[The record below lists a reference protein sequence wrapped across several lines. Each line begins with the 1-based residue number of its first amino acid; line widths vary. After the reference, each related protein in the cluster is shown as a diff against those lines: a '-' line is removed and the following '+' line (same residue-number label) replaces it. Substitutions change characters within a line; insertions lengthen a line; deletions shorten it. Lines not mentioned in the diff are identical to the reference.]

1 MIFDYLT
8 EVYIG
13 KTKELLLAESQL
25 DTFRKK
31 YMGKYVFNTRV
42 NSDKDLLKFDRM
54 MEDIFGFGC
63 FTLHIHNQPSVNAFT
78 MPIDFRCDYKNPTDN
93 IIADKNGF
101 KFKKEYSYAA
111 ILGIYSGLIF
121 NPAFTTP
128 EVMALLL
135 HEIGHNFNSALNKS
149 NGTFTNIIVTI
160 ETFISVI
167 SGSPLTLINTI
178 KNSNQMRMALDT
190 TGKNMREQNAIPVIV
205 YDAFKQLQSVL
216 NTTALTINDILR
228 VGSLG
233 TLTIIAA
240 LYSCVRSALMY
251 IINPVNIVTKIIG
264 LNIKYKSEL
273 TADNFPTIYG
283 YGPELA
289 SALNKF
295 EGVEG
300 DSSSIIMRSFNKIPV
315 LSTIMHCNE
324 IPVFFL
330 AQMFDE
336 HPHSTARIKD
346 QLDLLNLELSK
357 QDMDPKMV
365 DRIKKDIKEC
375 NKSLNRLT
383 DITTGI
389 KDPYIG
395 KKLYN
400 YLLSKCTIKSKLLDD
415 KQKFAKYDEL
425 YKDLT
430 ED

>member
-13 KTKELLLAESQL
+13 KTKELLLAETQL
-25 DTFRKK
+25 DIFRKK
-31 YMGKYVFNTRV
+31 YMSKYVFNTRV

-78 MPIDFRCDYKNPTDN
+78 MPIDFRCDYRNPTDN

-160 ETFISVI
+160 ETFISI
-167 SGSPLTLINTI
+167 MSGSPLALINTI

-190 TGKNMREQNAIPVIV
+190 AGKNMREKNAIPVIV

-233 TLTIIAA
+233 TLTIINA
-240 LYSCVRSALMY
+240 LYNCVRSALMY
-251 IINPVNIVTKIIG
+251 IINPANIITKIIG

-295 EGVEG
+295 EGAEG

-400 YLLSKCTIKSKLLDD
+400 YILSKCTIKSKLLDD

>member
-13 KTKELLLAESQL
+13 KTKELLLAETQL
-25 DTFRKK
+25 DIFRKK
-31 YMGKYVFNTRV
+31 YMSKYVFNTRV

-78 MPIDFRCDYKNPTDN
+78 MPIDFRCDYRNPTDN

-160 ETFISVI
+160 ETFISI
-167 SGSPLTLINTI
+167 MSGSPLALINTI

-190 TGKNMREQNAIPVIV
+190 AGKNMREKNAIPVIV

-233 TLTIIAA
+233 TLTIINA
-240 LYSCVRSALMY
+240 LYNCVRSALMY
-251 IINPVNIVTKIIG
+251 IINPANIITKIIG

-295 EGVEG
+295 EGAEG

-395 KKLYN
+395 KRLYN
-400 YLLSKCTIKSKLLDD
+400 YILSKCTIKSKLLDD

>member
-13 KTKELLLAESQL
+13 KTKELLLAETQL
-25 DTFRKK
+25 DIFRKK
-31 YMGKYVFNTRV
+31 YMSKYVFNTRV

-78 MPIDFRCDYKNPTDN
+78 MPIDFRCDYRNPTDN

-160 ETFISVI
+160 ETFISI
-167 SGSPLTLINTI
+167 MSGSPLALINTI

-190 TGKNMREQNAIPVIV
+190 AGKNMREKNAIPVIV

-233 TLTIIAA
+233 TLTIINA
-240 LYSCVRSALMY
+240 LYNCVRSALMY
-251 IINPVNIVTKIIG
+251 IINPANIITKIIG

-295 EGVEG
+295 EGAEG

-365 DRIKKDIKEC
+365 DRIKK
-375 NKSLNRLT
+375 R
-383 DITTGI
+383 
-389 KDPYIG
+389 Y
-395 KKLYN
+395 
-400 YLLSKCTIKSKLLDD
+400 
-415 KQKFAKYDEL
+415 
-425 YKDLT
+425 
-430 ED
+430 

>member
-13 KTKELLLAESQL
+13 KTKELLLAETQL
-25 DTFRKK
+25 DIFRKK
-31 YMGKYVFNTRV
+31 YMSKYVFNTRV

-128 EVMALLL
+128 EIMALLL

-160 ETFISVI
+160 ETFTSIISC
-167 SGSPLTLINTI
+167 SPLEFINTI
-178 KNSNQMRMALDT
+178 KNSNKMRMALDT
-190 TGKNMREQNAIPVIV
+190 AGKNMREQNAIPVIV
-205 YDAFKQLQSVL
+205 YDVFKQLQSVL
-216 NTTALTINDILR
+216 STTALTISDILR

-233 TLTIIAA
+233 SLTIITA
-240 LYSCVRSALMY
+240 LYDCVRSASMY
-251 IINPVNIVTKIIG
+251 IINPANIISKIIG
-264 LNIKYKSEL
+264 LNIMYKSEL

-295 EGVEG
+295 EGAEG

-365 DRIKKDIKEC
+365 DRIKKDIKE
-375 NKSLNRLT
+375 
-383 DITTGI
+383 
-389 KDPYIG
+389 
-395 KKLYN
+395 
-400 YLLSKCTIKSKLLDD
+400 
-415 KQKFAKYDEL
+415 
-425 YKDLT
+425 
-430 ED
+430 

>member
-13 KTKELLLAESQL
+13 KTKELLLAETQL
-25 DTFRKK
+25 DIFRKK
-31 YMGKYVFNTRV
+31 YMSKYVFNTRV

-78 MPIDFRCDYKNPTDN
+78 MPIDFRCDYRNPTDN

-160 ETFISVI
+160 ETFISI
-167 SGSPLTLINTI
+167 MSGSPLALINTI

-190 TGKNMREQNAIPVIV
+190 AGKNMREQNAIPVIV
-205 YDAFKQLQSVL
+205 YDVFKQLQSVL

-233 TLTIIAA
+233 TLTIITA
-240 LYSCVRSALMY
+240 LYNCVRSALMY
-251 IINPVNIVTKIIG
+251 IINPANIITKIIG

-295 EGVEG
+295 EGAEG

-357 QDMDPKMV
+357 QDMDTKMV

-389 KDPYIG
+389 KDPYMG

>member
-13 KTKELLLAESQL
+13 KTKELLLAETQL
-25 DTFRKK
+25 DIFRKK
-31 YMGKYVFNTRV
+31 YMSKYVFNTRV

-78 MPIDFRCDYKNPTDN
+78 MPIDFRCDYRNPTDN

-160 ETFISVI
+160 ETFISI
-167 SGSPLTLINTI
+167 MSGSPLALINTI

-190 TGKNMREQNAIPVIV
+190 AGKNIREKNAIPVIV

-233 TLTIIAA
+233 TLTIITA
-240 LYSCVRSALMY
+240 LYNCVRSALMY
-251 IINPVNIVTKIIG
+251 IINPANIITKIIG

-295 EGVEG
+295 EGAEG

-389 KDPYIG
+389 KDPYMG

>member
-13 KTKELLLAESQL
+13 KTKELLLAETQL
-25 DTFRKK
+25 DIFRKK
-31 YMGKYVFNTRV
+31 YMSKYVFNTRV

-78 MPIDFRCDYKNPTDN
+78 MPIDFRCDYRNPTDN

-160 ETFISVI
+160 ETFISI
-167 SGSPLTLINTI
+167 MSGSPLALINTI

-190 TGKNMREQNAIPVIV
+190 AGKNMREKNAIPVIV

-216 NTTALTINDILR
+216 NTTTLTINDILR

-233 TLTIIAA
+233 TLTIITA
-240 LYSCVRSALMY
+240 LYNCVRSALMY
-251 IINPVNIVTKIIG
+251 IINPANIITKIIG

-295 EGVEG
+295 EGAEG

-395 KKLYN
+395 KRLYN
-400 YLLSKCTIKSKLLDD
+400 YILSKCTIKSKLLDD

>member
-13 KTKELLLAESQL
+13 KTKELLLAETQL
-25 DTFRKK
+25 DIFRKK
-31 YMGKYVFNTRV
+31 YMSKYVFNTRV

-128 EVMALLL
+128 EIMALLL

-160 ETFISVI
+160 ETFISI
-167 SGSPLTLINTI
+167 MSGSPLALINTI

-190 TGKNMREQNAIPVIV
+190 AGKNMREQNAIPVIV
-205 YDAFKQLQSVL
+205 YDVFKQLQSVL
-216 NTTALTINDILR
+216 STTALTISDILR

-233 TLTIIAA
+233 SLTIITA
-240 LYSCVRSALMY
+240 LYDCVRSASMY
-251 IINPVNIVTKIIG
+251 IINPANIISKIIG
-264 LNIKYKSEL
+264 LNIMYKSEL

-295 EGVEG
+295 EGAEG

-400 YLLSKCTIKSKLLDD
+400 YLLSKCTIKSKLLGD

>member
-13 KTKELLLAESQL
+13 KTKELLLAETQL
-25 DTFRKK
+25 DIFRKK
-31 YMGKYVFNTRV
+31 YMSKYVFNTRV

-78 MPIDFRCDYKNPTDN
+78 MPIDFRCDYRNPTDN

-128 EVMALLL
+128 EIMALLL

-160 ETFISVI
+160 ETFISI
-167 SGSPLTLINTI
+167 MSGSPLALINTI

-190 TGKNMREQNAIPVIV
+190 AGKNMREQNAIPVIV
-205 YDAFKQLQSVL
+205 YDVFKQLQSVL

-233 TLTIIAA
+233 TLTIITA
-240 LYSCVRSALMY
+240 LYNCVRSALMY
-251 IINPVNIVTKIIG
+251 IINPANIITKIIG

-295 EGVEG
+295 EGAEG

-389 KDPYIG
+389 KDPYMG

-400 YLLSKCTIKSKLLDD
+400 YILSKCTIKSKLLDD

>member
-13 KTKELLLAESQL
+13 KTKELLLAETQL
-25 DTFRKK
+25 DIFRKK
-31 YMGKYVFNTRV
+31 YMSKYVFNTRV

-78 MPIDFRCDYKNPTDN
+78 MPIDFRCDYRNPTDN

-128 EVMALLL
+128 EIMALLL

-160 ETFISVI
+160 ETFISI
-167 SGSPLTLINTI
+167 MSGSPLALINTI

-190 TGKNMREQNAIPVIV
+190 AGKNMREKNAIPVIV

-233 TLTIIAA
+233 TLTIITA
-240 LYSCVRSALMY
+240 LYNCVRSALMY
-251 IINPVNIVTKIIG
+251 IINPANIITKIIG

-295 EGVEG
+295 EGAEG

-389 KDPYIG
+389 KDPYMG

>member
-13 KTKELLLAESQL
+13 KTKELLLAETQL
-25 DTFRKK
+25 DIFRKK
-31 YMGKYVFNTRV
+31 YMSKYVFNTRV

-78 MPIDFRCDYKNPTDN
+78 MPIDFRCDYRNPTDN

-160 ETFISVI
+160 ETFISI
-167 SGSPLTLINTI
+167 MSGSPLALINTI

-190 TGKNMREQNAIPVIV
+190 AGKNMREQNAIPVIV
-205 YDAFKQLQSVL
+205 YDVFKQLQSVL

-233 TLTIIAA
+233 TLTIITA
-240 LYSCVRSALMY
+240 LYNCVRSALMY
-251 IINPVNIVTKIIG
+251 IINPANIITKIIG

-295 EGVEG
+295 EGAEG
-300 DSSSIIMRSFNKIPV
+300 DSSSIIMRSFNKISV

-389 KDPYIG
+389 KDPYMG

>member
-13 KTKELLLAESQL
+13 KTKELLLAETQL
-25 DTFRKK
+25 DIFRKK
-31 YMGKYVFNTRV
+31 YMSKYVFNTRV

-78 MPIDFRCDYKNPTDN
+78 MPIDFRCDYRNPTDN

-160 ETFISVI
+160 ETFISI
-167 SGSPLTLINTI
+167 MSGSPLALINTI

-190 TGKNMREQNAIPVIV
+190 AGKNMREQNAIPVIV
-205 YDAFKQLQSVL
+205 YDVFKQLQSVL

-233 TLTIIAA
+233 TLTIITA
-240 LYSCVRSALMY
+240 LYNCVRSALMY
-251 IINPVNIVTKIIG
+251 IINPANIITKIIG

-295 EGVEG
+295 EGAEG

-389 KDPYIG
+389 KDPYMG

>member
-13 KTKELLLAESQL
+13 KTKELLLAETQL
-25 DTFRKK
+25 DIFRKK
-31 YMGKYVFNTRV
+31 YMSKYVFNTRV

-78 MPIDFRCDYKNPTDN
+78 MPIDFRCDYRNPTDN

-160 ETFISVI
+160 ETFISI
-167 SGSPLTLINTI
+167 MSGSPLALINTI

-190 TGKNMREQNAIPVIV
+190 AGKNMREKNAIPIIV

-233 TLTIIAA
+233 TLTIITA
-240 LYSCVRSALMY
+240 LYNCVRSALMY
-251 IINPVNIVTKIIG
+251 IINPANIITKIIG

-295 EGVEG
+295 EGAEG

-389 KDPYIG
+389 KDPYMG

>member
-1 MIFDYLT
+1 
-8 EVYIG
+8 
-13 KTKELLLAESQL
+13 
-25 DTFRKK
+25 
-31 YMGKYVFNTRV
+31 
-42 NSDKDLLKFDRM
+42 
-54 MEDIFGFGC
+54 
-63 FTLHIHNQPSVNAFT
+63 
-78 MPIDFRCDYKNPTDN
+78 
-93 IIADKNGF
+93 
-101 KFKKEYSYAA
+101 
-111 ILGIYSGLIF
+111 
-121 NPAFTTP
+121 
-128 EVMALLL
+128 MALLL

-160 ETFISVI
+160 ETFISI
-167 SGSPLTLINTI
+167 MSGSPLALINTI

-190 TGKNMREQNAIPVIV
+190 AGKNMREQNAIPVIV
-205 YDAFKQLQSVL
+205 YDVFKQLQSVL

-233 TLTIIAA
+233 TLTIITA
-240 LYSCVRSALMY
+240 LYNCVRSALMY
-251 IINPVNIVTKIIG
+251 IINPANIITKIIG

-295 EGVEG
+295 EGAEG

-336 HPHSTARIKD
+336 HPHSIARIKD

-389 KDPYIG
+389 KDPYMG

>member
-13 KTKELLLAESQL
+13 KTKELLLAETQL
-25 DTFRKK
+25 DIFRKK
-31 YMGKYVFNTRV
+31 YMSKYVFNTRV

-78 MPIDFRCDYKNPTDN
+78 MPIDFRCDYRNPTDN

-160 ETFISVI
+160 ETFISI
-167 SGSPLTLINTI
+167 MSGSPLALINTI

-190 TGKNMREQNAIPVIV
+190 AGKNMREKNAIPVIV

-233 TLTIIAA
+233 TLTIINA
-240 LYSCVRSALMY
+240 LYNCVRSALMY
-251 IINPVNIVTKIIG
+251 IINPANIITKIIG

-295 EGVEG
+295 EGAEG

-389 KDPYIG
+389 KDPYMG

>member
-13 KTKELLLAESQL
+13 KTKELLLAETQL
-25 DTFRKK
+25 DIFRKK
-31 YMGKYVFNTRV
+31 YMSKYVFNTRV

-78 MPIDFRCDYKNPTDN
+78 MPIDFRCDYRNPTDN

-160 ETFISVI
+160 ETFISI
-167 SGSPLTLINTI
+167 MSGSPLALINTI

-190 TGKNMREQNAIPVIV
+190 AGKNMREKNAIPIIV

-233 TLTIIAA
+233 TLTIITA
-240 LYSCVRSALMY
+240 LYNCVRSALMY
-251 IINPVNIVTKIIG
+251 IINPANIITKIIG

-295 EGVEG
+295 EGAEG

-400 YLLSKCTIKSKLLDD
+400 YILSKCTIKSKLLDD

>member
-13 KTKELLLAESQL
+13 KTKELLLAETQL
-25 DTFRKK
+25 DIFRKK
-31 YMGKYVFNTRV
+31 YMSKYVFNTRV

-78 MPIDFRCDYKNPTDN
+78 MPIDFRCDYRNPTDN

-160 ETFISVI
+160 ETFISI
-167 SGSPLTLINTI
+167 MSGSPLALINTI

-190 TGKNMREQNAIPVIV
+190 AGKNMREQNAIPVIV
-205 YDAFKQLQSVL
+205 YDVFKQLQYVL

-233 TLTIIAA
+233 TLTIITA
-240 LYSCVRSALMY
+240 LYNCVRSALMY
-251 IINPVNIVTKIIG
+251 IINPANIITKIIG

-295 EGVEG
+295 EGAEG

-389 KDPYIG
+389 KDPYMG

>member
-13 KTKELLLAESQL
+13 KTKELLLAETQL
-25 DTFRKK
+25 DIFRKK
-31 YMGKYVFNTRV
+31 YMSKYVFNTRV

-78 MPIDFRCDYKNPTDN
+78 MPIDFRCDYRNPTDN

-160 ETFISVI
+160 ETFISI
-167 SGSPLTLINTI
+167 MSGSPLALINTI

-190 TGKNMREQNAIPVIV
+190 AGKNMREQNAIPVIV
-205 YDAFKQLQSVL
+205 YDVFKQLQSVL

-233 TLTIIAA
+233 TLTIITA
-240 LYSCVRSALMY
+240 LYNCVRSALMY
-251 IINPVNIVTKIIG
+251 IINPANIITKIIG

-295 EGVEG
+295 EGAEG

-389 KDPYIG
+389 KDPYMG

-430 ED
+430 

>member
-13 KTKELLLAESQL
+13 KTKELLLAETQL
-25 DTFRKK
+25 DIFRKK
-31 YMGKYVFNTRV
+31 YMSKYVFNTRV

-78 MPIDFRCDYKNPTDN
+78 MPIDFRCDYRNPTDN

-128 EVMALLL
+128 EIMALLL

-149 NGTFTNIIVTI
+149 NGTFINIIVTI
-160 ETFISVI
+160 ETFISII
-167 SGSPLTLINTI
+167 SGSPLALINTI

-190 TGKNMREQNAIPVIV
+190 AGKNMREQNAIPVIV
-205 YDAFKQLQSVL
+205 YDVFKQLQSVL

-233 TLTIIAA
+233 SLTIITA
-240 LYSCVRSALMY
+240 LYDCVRSASMY
-251 IINPVNIVTKIIG
+251 IINPANIISKIIG
-264 LNIKYKSEL
+264 LNIMYKSEL

-295 EGVEG
+295 EGAEG
-300 DSSSIIMRSFNKIPV
+300 DSSSIIMRSFNK
-315 LSTIMHCNE
+315 N
-324 IPVFFL
+324 
-330 AQMFDE
+330 
-336 HPHSTARIKD
+336 
-346 QLDLLNLELSK
+346 DL
-357 QDMDPKMV
+357 
-365 DRIKKDIKEC
+365 
-375 NKSLNRLT
+375 
-383 DITTGI
+383 
-389 KDPYIG
+389 
-395 KKLYN
+395 
-400 YLLSKCTIKSKLLDD
+400 
-415 KQKFAKYDEL
+415 
-425 YKDLT
+425 
-430 ED
+430 

>member
-13 KTKELLLAESQL
+13 KTKELLLAETQL
-25 DTFRKK
+25 DIFRKK
-31 YMGKYVFNTRV
+31 YMSKYVFNTRV

-78 MPIDFRCDYKNPTDN
+78 MPIDFRCDYRNPTDN

-160 ETFISVI
+160 ETFISII
-167 SGSPLTLINTI
+167 SGSPLALINTI

-190 TGKNMREQNAIPVIV
+190 AGKNMREKNAIPVIV

-233 TLTIIAA
+233 TLTIITA
-240 LYSCVRSALMY
+240 LYNCVRSALMY
-251 IINPVNIVTKIIG
+251 IINPANIITKIIG

-295 EGVEG
+295 EGSEG

-389 KDPYIG
+389 KDPYMG

>member
-13 KTKELLLAESQL
+13 KTKELLLAETQL
-25 DTFRKK
+25 DIFRKK
-31 YMGKYVFNTRV
+31 YMSKYVFNTRV

-128 EVMALLL
+128 EIMALLL

-160 ETFISVI
+160 ETFTSIISC
-167 SGSPLTLINTI
+167 SPLEFINTI
-178 KNSNQMRMALDT
+178 KNSNKMRMALDT
-190 TGKNMREQNAIPVIV
+190 AGKNMREQNAIPVIV
-205 YDAFKQLQSVL
+205 YDVFKQLQSVL
-216 NTTALTINDILR
+216 STTALTISDILR

-233 TLTIIAA
+233 SLTIITA
-240 LYSCVRSALMY
+240 LYDCVRSASMY
-251 IINPVNIVTKIIG
+251 IINPANIISKIIG
-264 LNIKYKSEL
+264 LNIMYKSEL

-295 EGVEG
+295 EGAEG

>member
-1 MIFDYLT
+1 
-8 EVYIG
+8 
-13 KTKELLLAESQL
+13 
-25 DTFRKK
+25 
-31 YMGKYVFNTRV
+31 
-42 NSDKDLLKFDRM
+42 
-54 MEDIFGFGC
+54 
-63 FTLHIHNQPSVNAFT
+63 
-78 MPIDFRCDYKNPTDN
+78 
-93 IIADKNGF
+93 
-101 KFKKEYSYAA
+101 
-111 ILGIYSGLIF
+111 
-121 NPAFTTP
+121 
-128 EVMALLL
+128 
-135 HEIGHNFNSALNKS
+135 
-149 NGTFTNIIVTI
+149 
-160 ETFISVI
+160 
-167 SGSPLTLINTI
+167 
-178 KNSNQMRMALDT
+178 MRMALDT
-190 TGKNMREQNAIPVIV
+190 AGKNMREQNAIPVIV
-205 YDAFKQLQSVL
+205 YDVFKQLQSVL

-233 TLTIIAA
+233 SLTIITA
-240 LYSCVRSALMY
+240 LYDCVRSASMY
-251 IINPVNIVTKIIG
+251 IINPANIISKIIG
-264 LNIKYKSEL
+264 LNIMYKSEL

-295 EGVEG
+295 EGAEG

-400 YLLSKCTIKSKLLDD
+400 YLLSKCTIKSKLLGD

>member
-13 KTKELLLAESQL
+13 KTKELLLAETQL
-25 DTFRKK
+25 DIFRKK
-31 YMGKYVFNTRV
+31 YMSKYVFNTRV

-78 MPIDFRCDYKNPTDN
+78 MPIDFRCDYRNPTDN

-160 ETFISVI
+160 ETFISI
-167 SGSPLTLINTI
+167 MSGSPLALINTI

-190 TGKNMREQNAIPVIV
+190 AGKNMREKNAIPVIV

-233 TLTIIAA
+233 TLTIITA
-240 LYSCVRSALMY
+240 LYNCVRSALMY
-251 IINPVNIVTKIIG
+251 IINPANIITKIIG

-295 EGVEG
+295 EGAEG

-375 NKSLNRLT
+375 YKSLNRLT

>member
-13 KTKELLLAESQL
+13 KTKELLLAETQL
-25 DTFRKK
+25 DIFRKK
-31 YMGKYVFNTRV
+31 YMSKYVFNTRV

-78 MPIDFRCDYKNPTDN
+78 MPIDFRCDYRNPTDN

-160 ETFISVI
+160 ETFISI
-167 SGSPLTLINTI
+167 MSGSPLALINTI

-190 TGKNMREQNAIPVIV
+190 AGKNMREKNAIPIIV

-233 TLTIIAA
+233 TLTIINA
-240 LYSCVRSALMY
+240 LYNCVRSALMY
-251 IINPVNIVTKIIG
+251 IINPANIITKIIG

-295 EGVEG
+295 EGAEG

-400 YLLSKCTIKSKLLDD
+400 YILSKCTIKSKLLDD

>member
-13 KTKELLLAESQL
+13 KTKELLLAETQL
-25 DTFRKK
+25 DIFRKK
-31 YMGKYVFNTRV
+31 YMSKYVFNTRV

-78 MPIDFRCDYKNPTDN
+78 MPIDFRCDYRNPTDN

-160 ETFISVI
+160 ETFISI
-167 SGSPLTLINTI
+167 MSGSPLALINTI

-190 TGKNMREQNAIPVIV
+190 AGKNMREKNAIPVIV

-233 TLTIIAA
+233 TLTIITA
-240 LYSCVRSALMY
+240 LYNCVRSALMY
-251 IINPVNIVTKIIG
+251 IINPANIITKIIG

-295 EGVEG
+295 EGAEG

-389 KDPYIG
+389 KDPYMG

>member
-13 KTKELLLAESQL
+13 KTKELLLAETQL
-25 DTFRKK
+25 DIFRKK
-31 YMGKYVFNTRV
+31 YMSKYVFNTRV

-78 MPIDFRCDYKNPTDN
+78 MPIDFRCDYRNPTDN

-160 ETFISVI
+160 ETFISI
-167 SGSPLTLINTI
+167 MSGSPLALINTI

-190 TGKNMREQNAIPVIV
+190 AGKNMREKNAIPVIV

-216 NTTALTINDILR
+216 NTTASTISDILR

-233 TLTIIAA
+233 TLTIITA
-240 LYSCVRSALMY
+240 LYNCVRSALMY
-251 IINPVNIVTKIIG
+251 IINPANIITKIIG

-295 EGVEG
+295 EGAEG

>member
-13 KTKELLLAESQL
+13 KTKELLLAETQL
-25 DTFRKK
+25 DIFRKK
-31 YMGKYVFNTRV
+31 YMSKYVFNTRV

-78 MPIDFRCDYKNPTDN
+78 MPIDFRCDYRNPTDN

-160 ETFISVI
+160 ETFISI
-167 SGSPLTLINTI
+167 MSGSPLALINTI

-190 TGKNMREQNAIPVIV
+190 AGKNMREKNAIPVIV

-216 NTTALTINDILR
+216 NTTSLTINDILR

-233 TLTIIAA
+233 TLTIITA
-240 LYSCVRSALMY
+240 LYNCVRSALMY
-251 IINPVNIVTKIIG
+251 IINPANIITKIIG

-295 EGVEG
+295 EGAEG

>member
-13 KTKELLLAESQL
+13 KTKELLLAETQL
-25 DTFRKK
+25 DIFRKK
-31 YMGKYVFNTRV
+31 YMSKYVFNTRV

-78 MPIDFRCDYKNPTDN
+78 MPIDFRCDYRNPTDN

-128 EVMALLL
+128 EIMALLL

-160 ETFISVI
+160 ETFTSIISC
-167 SGSPLTLINTI
+167 SPLEFINTI
-178 KNSNQMRMALDT
+178 KNSNKMRMALDT
-190 TGKNMREQNAIPVIV
+190 AGKNMREQNAIPVIV
-205 YDAFKQLQSVL
+205 YDVFKQLQSVL
-216 NTTALTINDILR
+216 STTALTISDILR

-233 TLTIIAA
+233 SLTIITA
-240 LYSCVRSALMY
+240 LYDCVRSASMY
-251 IINPVNIVTKIIG
+251 IINPANIISKIIG
-264 LNIKYKSEL
+264 LNIMYKSEL

-295 EGVEG
+295 EGAEG

>member
-13 KTKELLLAESQL
+13 KTKELLLAETQL
-25 DTFRKK
+25 DIFRKK
-31 YMGKYVFNTRV
+31 YMSKYVFNTRV

-78 MPIDFRCDYKNPTDN
+78 MPIDFRCDYRNPTDN

-160 ETFISVI
+160 ETFISI
-167 SGSPLTLINTI
+167 MSGSPLALINTI

-190 TGKNMREQNAIPVIV
+190 AGKNMREKNAIPVIV

-233 TLTIIAA
+233 TLTIITA
-240 LYSCVRSALMY
+240 LYNCVRSALMY
-251 IINPVNIVTKIIG
+251 IINPANIITKIIG

-295 EGVEG
+295 EGAEG

>member
-13 KTKELLLAESQL
+13 KTKELLLAETQL
-25 DTFRKK
+25 DIFRKK
-31 YMGKYVFNTRV
+31 YMSKYVFNTRV

-78 MPIDFRCDYKNPTDN
+78 MPIDFRCDYRNPTDN

-160 ETFISVI
+160 ETFISI
-167 SGSPLTLINTI
+167 MSGSPLALINTI

-190 TGKNMREQNAIPVIV
+190 AGKNMREKNAIPVIV

-233 TLTIIAA
+233 TLTIITA
-240 LYSCVRSALMY
+240 LYNCVRSALMY
-251 IINPVNIVTKIIG
+251 IINPANIITKIIG

-295 EGVEG
+295 EGAEG

-375 NKSLNRLT
+375 NKSLDRLT

>member
-13 KTKELLLAESQL
+13 KTKELLLAETQL
-25 DTFRKK
+25 DIFRKK
-31 YMGKYVFNTRV
+31 YMSKYVFNTRV

-160 ETFISVI
+160 ETFISII
-167 SGSPLTLINTI
+167 SGSPLAFINTI

-190 TGKNMREQNAIPVIV
+190 AGKNMREKNAIPVIV

-233 TLTIIAA
+233 TLTIINA
-240 LYSCVRSALMY
+240 LYNCVRSALMY
-251 IINPVNIVTKIIG
+251 IINPANIITKIIG

-295 EGVEG
+295 EGAEG

-383 DITTGI
+383 DVTTGI
-389 KDPYIG
+389 KDPYMG

>member
-13 KTKELLLAESQL
+13 KTKELLLAETQL
-25 DTFRKK
+25 DIFRKK
-31 YMGKYVFNTRV
+31 YMSKYVFNTRV

-160 ETFISVI
+160 ETFISII
-167 SGSPLTLINTI
+167 SGSPLAFINTI

-190 TGKNMREQNAIPVIV
+190 AGKNMREKNAIPVIV

-233 TLTIIAA
+233 TLTIITA
-240 LYSCVRSALMY
+240 LYNCVRSALMY
-251 IINPVNIVTKIIG
+251 IINPANIITKIIG

-295 EGVEG
+295 EGAEG

-375 NKSLNRLT
+375 NKSLDRLT

-389 KDPYIG
+389 KDPYMG

>member
-13 KTKELLLAESQL
+13 KTKELLLAETQL
-25 DTFRKK
+25 DIFRKK
-31 YMGKYVFNTRV
+31 YMSKYVFNTRV

-78 MPIDFRCDYKNPTDN
+78 MPIDFRCDYRNPTDN

-160 ETFISVI
+160 ETFISI
-167 SGSPLTLINTI
+167 MSGSPLALINTI

-190 TGKNMREQNAIPVIV
+190 AGKNMREQNAIPVIV
-205 YDAFKQLQSVL
+205 YDVFKQLQSVL

-233 TLTIIAA
+233 TLTIITA
-240 LYSCVRSALMY
+240 LYNCVRSALMY
-251 IINPVNIVTKIIG
+251 IINPANIITKIIG

-295 EGVEG
+295 EGAEG

-336 HPHSTARIKD
+336 HPHSIARIKD

-389 KDPYIG
+389 KDPYMG

>member
-13 KTKELLLAESQL
+13 KTKELLLAETQL
-25 DTFRKK
+25 DIFRKK
-31 YMGKYVFNTRV
+31 YMSKYVFNTRV

-128 EVMALLL
+128 EIMALLL

-160 ETFISVI
+160 ETFTSIISC
-167 SGSPLTLINTI
+167 SPLEFINTI
-178 KNSNQMRMALDT
+178 KNSNKMRMALDT
-190 TGKNMREQNAIPVIV
+190 AGKNMREQNAIPVIV
-205 YDAFKQLQSVL
+205 YDVFKQLQSVL
-216 NTTALTINDILR
+216 STTALTISDILR

-233 TLTIIAA
+233 SLTIITA
-240 LYSCVRSALMY
+240 LYDCVRSASMY
-251 IINPVNIVTKIIG
+251 IINPANIISKIIG
-264 LNIKYKSEL
+264 LNIMYKSEL

-295 EGVEG
+295 EGAEG

-324 IPVFFL
+324 IPAFFL

-389 KDPYIG
+389 KDPYMG

-400 YLLSKCTIKSKLLDD
+400 YILSKCTIKSKLLDD
-415 KQKFAKYDEL
+415 KQKFAKYDQL